1 MEKLFGEFRLA
12 VKRIAKK
19 KGYTYA
25 KMASAAGI
33 EECTIKSFM
42 CGVSDSRRVA
52 EKIADVLGILLIYS
66 DGKYTC
72 IMASDRKE

>member
-1 MEKLFGEFRLA
+1 MFTEFRQLA
-12 VKRIAKK
+12 KATAKEK
-19 KGYTYA
+19 NLTYA
-25 KMASAAGI
+25 VIAERSNL

-72 IMASDRKE
+72 IMASDRNE